1 MYEAIE
7 HWKQY
12 KQDKEKRA
20 MQMTPFLIKL
30 VKEKQALAELEK
42 DFNLKTRVLD
52 YSVSNQISN
61 ILFKYIN
68 NNK

>member
-12 KQDKEKRA
+12 QQDKESRA

-30 VKEKQALAELEK
+30 VKEKQ
-42 DFNLKTRVLD
+42 
-52 YSVSNQISN
+52 
-61 ILFKYIN
+61 
-68 NNK
+68 NKK

>member
-12 KQDKEKRA
+12 QQEKEARA

-30 VKEKQALAELEK
+30 IKEKSKLCTK
-42 DFNLKTRVLD
+42 
-52 YSVSNQISN
+52 
-61 ILFKYIN
+61 
-68 NNK
+68 

>member
-30 VKEKQALAELEK
+30 VKEKQALAEL
-42 DFNLKTRVLD
+42 DLL
-52 YSVSNQISN
+52 
-61 ILFKYIN
+61 IN
-68 NNK
+68 KLTVKNGVTLY